1 MIFNLIF
8 ANLENVFKTT
18 NALNVKHLTLDW
30 VLPQGAN
37 ESNFGAEI
45 NNIRTSD
52 MREFSESFID
62 SGAC

>member
-45 NNIRTSD
+45 TLEHLI
-52 MREFSESFID
+52 
-62 SGAC
+62 